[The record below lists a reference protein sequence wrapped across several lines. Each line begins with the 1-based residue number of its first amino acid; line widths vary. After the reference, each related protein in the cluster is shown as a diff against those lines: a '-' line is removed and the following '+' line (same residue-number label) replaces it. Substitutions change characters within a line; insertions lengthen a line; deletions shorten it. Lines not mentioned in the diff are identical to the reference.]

1 MKEIHKPRMSASM
14 AMVTDAN
21 GNPSTSTTITN
32 SELNALNGWVNDGKG
47 YIYPRL
53 TSLESTTPLKANY
66 PNWSSKTL
74 ILTSAGSTYTAPSD
88 GYLAIVCDST
98 QKKFTGTIGG
108 FAIKI
113 GSQVTD
119 YHKFMS
125 AVFPVRKGTV
135 IACTELGN
143 SGSGSTIHCAY
154 FLTSQT

>member
-66 PNWSSKTL
+66 PKWGSKTL

-88 GYLAIVCDST
+88 GYIAIICDT
-98 QKKFTGTIGG
+98 ARKKFVGTIGG
-108 FAIKI
+108 FKIAI
-113 GSQVTD
+113 GSVVHD
-119 YHKFMS
+119 YNKFMS

-135 IACTELGN
+135 VACTALSDY
-143 SGSGSTIHCAY
+143 SGDEHKQCAY